1 MSWETQS
8 WAAKQ
13 RPGSASAKLVLL
25 GLASCADAN
34 HCAHPSIQWLCD
46 FSDLNRKTVI
56 LALQRL
62 EDGMFPLIRETGER
76 RGRTLQV
83 KVYRLAAGDEG
94 ARSDPHSDARQT
106 VPKAEPSQKR
116 NSSGFTRKQ
125 SQKRDTEPLLE
136 PIPLS
141 PPNGGDVPPQ
151 PENEDFEGWTAPP
164 IDRLGPK
171 TAALVRQW
179 PPGAWEAVCETFRL
193 HWQAEGGAKG
203 RKRLASKA
211 ALEAWAI
218 RDHAKIMRD
227 AKAGVSFVQL
237 VPVLRGGVA
246 AGSGAGSTPPVAA
259 QRREDHRSQAVR
271 RELRRAL
278 GGVIYDQWFIALAL
292 IADVRGLVVIAPSE
306 FQRAWIEDRFS
317 PKILDAARAVLGSG
331 VKQVRFQV
339 QDNAKVFGERTA

>member
-56 LALQRL
+56 AALQRL
-62 EDGMFPLIRETGER
+62 EDGMFPLIEDTGQR

-83 KVYRLAAGDEG
+83 KVYRLAAGAEG
-94 ARSDPHSDARQT
+94 ARIDPVSET
-106 VPKAEPSQKR
+106 VPKAEQSQKR
-116 NSSGFTRKQ
+116 NSSGSSRKQ
-125 SQKRDTEPLLE
+125 SQKRDTEPFLE
-136 PIPLS
+136 PLPLS
-141 PPNGGDVPPQ
+141 PPDGGDVPPLA
-151 PENEDFEGWTAPP
+151 ENDDREEWTAPS

-193 HWQAEGGAKG
+193 HWQAEGGSKG

-237 VPVLRGGVA
+237 AAQVSSGLRGGGA
-246 AGSGAGSTPPVAA
+246 AVPAEPVAA
-259 QRREDHRSQAVR
+259 QAREDDRSQAVR
-271 RELRRAL
+271 RELRRTL
-278 GGVIYDQWFIALAL
+278 GGVIYDQWFSAVAL
-292 IADVRGLVVIAPSE
+292 IGDVRGLVVIAPSE

-317 PKILDAARAVLGSG
+317 PKILDAARAVLGGG
-331 VKQVRFQV
+331 VRQVRFQV
-339 QDNAKVFGERTA
+339 QDIRERAA